1 MRGLAAGALTIAAT
15 IFVVDSSAQD
25 LPVPAELDR
34 AFASLLKYDTGGD
47 QDTLDFITAYVDRAT
62 GRYKIRVDAEARLL
76 RVIQS
81 RQSSAAA
88 KQFAA
93 DQLYRL
99 CDEDTVTAFS
109 NLLLRKDTTNIA
121 RKGLELINHPKAEQ
135 ALLDALDRSSGATLL
150 GIIESLGNKRD
161 PAAAQVLSRTA
172 KAGNA
177 EVCLAALSALAKIP
191 GPEAMDALEWCRLN
205 LTKRMRPHATEAY
218 IKSGW
223 LSLEEGDYQT
233 ATYLFDSLLIDL
245 EPIEIRA
252 QGLRGLIRAERDQAV
267 PTIIEALSG
276 NEPVLRAVAAEE
288 AGKVPG
294 REATEAFIK
303 HFPDLSPENKIIVLH
318 AFAQRGDDLALDTII
333 LATRSRLPQI
343 RRAAIESAGAFNH
356 PDVLQPLL
364 KAAASGSEEEQGIAR
379 EALARL
385 NAPRMNDALVKA
397 GMSADNGI
405 RYEAVKAMAARNTL
419 NAIPVLLRI
428 AERDVKD
435 IRLEALKALGNLGT
449 YHELPFMVE
458 MFLDAWTDENR
469 LSIAHAIV
477 AIASKS
483 PEGKVRTLPVS
494 SALKKSSLP
503 DSVRV
508 MLVQILGD
516 IQDDSALPTLEA
528 HARTRAPESSL
539 AALEILANWPN
550 DQPIDTLQRV
560 ANAPKDPRQRT
571 IAFEGFLRMIQL
583 PSSDRALNRTIKYYQ
598 QAAKIADTPDEK
610 RALIQGLSQIRHPDG
625 LKILE
630 TYLGDPQVGPDAA
643 RAIESISQ
651 SP

>member
-1 MRGLAAGALTIAAT
+1 
-15 IFVVDSSAQD
+15 
-25 LPVPAELDR
+25 
-34 AFASLLKYDTGGD
+34 
-47 QDTLDFITAYVDRAT
+47 
-62 GRYKIRVDAEARLL
+62 
-76 RVIQS
+76 
-81 RQSSAAA
+81 
-88 KQFAA
+88 
-93 DQLYRL
+93 
-99 CDEDTVTAFS
+99 
-109 NLLLRKDTTNIA
+109 
-121 RKGLELINHPKAEQ
+121 
-135 ALLDALDRSSGATLL
+135 
-150 GIIESLGNKRD
+150 
-161 PAAAQVLSRTA
+161 
-172 KAGNA
+172 
-177 EVCLAALSALAKIP
+177 
-191 GPEAMDALEWCRLN
+191 
-205 LTKRMRPHATEAY
+205 
-218 IKSGW
+218 
-223 LSLEEGDYQT
+223 
-233 ATYLFDSLLIDL
+233 
-245 EPIEIRA
+245 
-252 QGLRGLIRAERDQAV
+252 
-267 PTIIEALSG
+267 
-276 NEPVLRAVAAEE
+276 
-288 AGKVPG
+288 
-294 REATEAFIK
+294 
-303 HFPDLSPENKIIVLH
+303 
-318 AFAQRGDDLALDTII
+318 
-333 LATRSRLPQI
+333 
-343 RRAAIESAGAFNH
+343 
-356 PDVLQPLL
+356 
-364 KAAASGSEEEQGIAR
+364 
-379 EALARL
+379 
-385 NAPRMNDALVKA
+385 MNDALVKA

-435 IRLEALKALGNLGT
+435 IRLEALKALGTLGT

-483 PEGKVRTLPVS
+483 PEGKVRTVPVS

-610 RALIQGLSQIRHPDG
+610 RALIQGLSQIEHPDS